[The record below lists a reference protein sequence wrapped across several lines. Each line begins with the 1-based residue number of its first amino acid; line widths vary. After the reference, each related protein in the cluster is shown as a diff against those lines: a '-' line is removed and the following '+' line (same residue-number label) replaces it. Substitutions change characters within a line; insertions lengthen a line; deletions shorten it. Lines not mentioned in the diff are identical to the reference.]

1 VREIVIIFDG
11 QCQLCQNA
19 IAFIQKRLEI
29 TALDFHIT
37 DHARYNLTYD
47 ECAKQVIVIS
57 GNTTYRAAAAVAF
70 LLHARGNTVLSR
82 TISASGK
89 LGELAYRWVA
99 THRSSL
105 PIKALTVLLKR
116 VAR

>member
-1 VREIVIIFDG
+1 MREIVIIFDG

-29 TALDFHIT
+29 TALDFHTT
-37 DHARYNLTYD
+37 DHARYNLTFD

-57 GNTTYRAAAAVAF
+57 DNTTYRAAAAVAF

-105 PIKALTVLLKR
+105 PIKALTVLLER
-116 VAR
+116 AAR